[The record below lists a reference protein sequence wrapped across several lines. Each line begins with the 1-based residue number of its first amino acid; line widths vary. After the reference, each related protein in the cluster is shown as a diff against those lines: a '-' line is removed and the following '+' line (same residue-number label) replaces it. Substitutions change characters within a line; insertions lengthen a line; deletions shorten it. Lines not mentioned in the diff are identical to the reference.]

1 MRPVSIRG
9 EFPSPVVATAM
20 RDGTFFKLL
29 YKVFGNLLELL
40 ARDDKHVF
48 EIIDLGQDNRGH
60 IG

>member
-1 MRPVSIRG
+1 MRGS
-9 EFPSPVVATAM
+9 
-20 RDGTFFKLL
+20 TFFKLL

-48 EIIDLGQDNRGH
+48 EFIDLRQDIRGH